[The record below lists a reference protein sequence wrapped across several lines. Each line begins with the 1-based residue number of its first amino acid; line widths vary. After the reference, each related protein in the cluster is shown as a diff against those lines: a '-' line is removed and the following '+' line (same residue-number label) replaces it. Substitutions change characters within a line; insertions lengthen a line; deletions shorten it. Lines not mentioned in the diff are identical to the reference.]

1 MSVLDRLYRLEIE
14 FHRQFRAEGI
24 NALGA
29 AGVHTSYALQN
40 NYEPLLRTVGI
51 VDQAELASAAERMM
65 GMGDPR
71 DVRAAYHS
79 LRQFINFA

>member
-14 FHRQFRAEGI
+14 FHRLFRAEGV
-24 NALGA
+24 NAYEA
-29 AGVHTSYALQN
+29 ASVHTSYALQN
-40 NYEPLLRTVGI
+40 NYEPLLQTIGS
-51 VDQAELASAAERMM
+51 VDPADLARATERMM

-79 LRQFINFA
+79 LHQIIKVF